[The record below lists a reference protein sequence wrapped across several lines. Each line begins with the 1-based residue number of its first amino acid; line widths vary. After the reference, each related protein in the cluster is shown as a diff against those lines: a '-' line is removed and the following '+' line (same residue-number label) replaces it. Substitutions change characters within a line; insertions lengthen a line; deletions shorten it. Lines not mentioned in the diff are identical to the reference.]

1 MKSIR
6 LTVFALLIVLTASC
20 AQSMQR
26 GTPIPPTKTASE
38 SILSS
43 PLPPPSL
50 TPYPLPEGVIRRSG
64 GEGYLAFATD
74 LSGTYQ
80 VGLLDLRSG
89 QVTLLT
95 QSPAPGDAEPRWS
108 PDGRTIYFV
117 SARDS
122 ALGYVLFTMKRDGSD
137 QKPFIS
143 FPGKYTINAGFALSP
158 DGRRILFH
166 TNRDGNFEIYLAN
179 ADGTNPRN
187 LTNHPSEDV
196 TATWWPDGSRIIF
209 ASNRQNYEYQLFELD
224 PNTGSV
230 TEFVSSPGNSTYS
243 PRFSPSGQ
251 RVVFV
256 TRPSLV
262 GPAQL
267 AVFDMSTRQFG
278 IVTNGFDEH
287 TRPDWI
293 DDDTLVYASRVS
305 DSVPW
310 GIFALNLKTR
320 TRTALLVGVSNFT
333 DPDWIGQ

>member
-1 MKSIR
+1 MVKT
-6 LTVFALLIVLTASC
+6 LVFLLVTMLVVGC
-20 AQSMQR
+20 AQTAQR
-26 GTPIPPTKTASE
+26 NTPSAPTQSPSE
-38 SILSS
+38 GVLAS
-43 PLPPPSL
+43 PLPLPEL
-50 TPYPLPEGVIRRSG
+50 TPYPLPEGVVRRSG

-74 LSGTYQ
+74 ISGVYQ
-80 VGLLDLRSG
+80 VGLLDLKSG
-89 QVTLLT
+89 QVALLT
-95 QSPAPGDAEPRWS
+95 RSPSPGDAEPRWS

-158 DGRRILFH
+158 DGERVLFH
-166 TNRDGNFEIYLAN
+166 SNRDGNFDIYMAN
-179 ADGTNPRN
+179 ADGSDPRN
-187 LTNHPSEDV
+187 LTKHPADDV
-196 TATWWPDGSRIIF
+196 TAAWWPDGSRIIF
-209 ASNRQNYEYQLFELD
+209 ASNRQNNEYQLFELD
-224 PNTGSV
+224 PNTGNV
-230 TEFVSSPGNSTYS
+230 TEFVSSPGNSMYS

>member
-43 PLPPPSL
+43 PLPSPSL

-158 DGRRILFH
+158 DGERVLFH
-166 TNRDGNFEIYLAN
+166 SNRDGNFDIYMAN
-179 ADGTNPRN
+179 ADGSDPRN
-187 LTNHPSEDV
+187 LTKHPADDV
-196 TATWWPDGSRIIF
+196 TAAWWPDGSRIIF
-209 ASNRQNYEYQLFELD
+209 ASNRQNNEYQLFELD
-224 PNTGSV
+224 PNTGNV
-230 TEFVSSPGNSTYS
+230 TEFVSSPGNSMYS